1 MISAASPTNVFV
13 ASTPLQLI
21 NCSEARYL
29 YGCSAETTLL
39 VIARPDNRETEEQM
53 AFLAEALGW
62 QGIETIYLKK
72 SSFYLRLG
80 AVAKSLSRRHIERL
94 FIGNKSSWI
103 HEVFYRGFDSEQLIF
118 VDDGLATVTYYHAIH
133 DEGIASRISPAK
145 KRLLRTM
152 GIRIHRVVPE
162 VIAFFTFFPL
172 PSSELVQ
179 VQVHDFPVFRST
191 FKTSDRDNTQAPV
204 VGFLGQ
210 PFGGEDR
217 PQQLTLQIQHVVERH
232 PNSRV
237 VYFMHRKE
245 SREELEALLAE
256 FPLEIRQ
263 AGRPIEVEVALSGE
277 IYLAFYS
284 FTSTALFTLKKIFP
298 EIQVFQIDD
307 TSMGARLPYYDEIRR
322 MFRSVGVETTFLRRS
337 GLFEAGRPVQSP

>member
-1 MISAASPTNVFV
+1 MKSAANPINVFV

-21 NCSEARYL
+21 SCSEARHH
-29 YGCSAETTLL
+29 YGCSSETTLL
-39 VIARPDNRETEEQM
+39 VIARPDNRETEGQIE
-53 AFLAEALGW
+53 FLVEALGW
-62 QGIETIYLKK
+62 KGIETIYLKK

-133 DEGIASRISPAK
+133 DEGIASRISASK

-172 PSSELVQ
+172 RSSELVQ
-179 VQVHDFPVFRST
+179 VQVHDFPVFRRA
-191 FKTSDRDNTQAPV
+191 FQTSARDNSQAPM

-217 PQQLTLQIQHVVERH
+217 LPQLKLQIQHVVERH
-232 PNSRV
+232 PESRV

-245 SREELEALLAE
+245 SREELEKLLAE

-263 AGRPIEVEVALSGE
+263 AGRPIEVEVALSE
-277 IYLAFYS
+277 ETYLAFYS
-284 FTSTALFTLKKIFP
+284 FASTALFTLKKIFP
-298 EIQVFQIDD
+298 EILMFQIDD
-307 TSMGARLPYYDEIRR
+307 AALGARLPYYDEIRS
-322 MFRSVGVETTFLRRS
+322 MFRSVGVETTLLRGSR
-337 GLFEAGRPVQSP
+337 LFKAGRSVQSP